1 MATRRKSQTS
11 RTKARHRKQKPD
23 TTEMAEAN
31 PADAAA
37 LDAGEFLN
45 MITGAWV
52 SQITRA
58 VAERHILD
66 HLAETAEDIARIES
80 SDPRTAFR
88 LMRAAQGIARTWLA
102 HYRGSAERGRRRG
115 RNCSVDQLDRGPR
128 DRRRGMGLV
137 VIGTAQVVWAVKARK
152 TAAKVEQFVGPMTP
166 STIG

>member
-58 VAERHILD
+58 VAELHILD
-66 HLAETAEDIARIES
+66 HHAETAEDIARIES

>member
-58 VAERHILD
+58 VAELHILD

-88 LMRAAQGIARTWLA
+88 LMRAAQGIARTWLP
-102 HYRGSAERGRRRG
+102 HFRGSAERGRRRG
-115 RNCSVDQLDRGPR
+115 RNCLSISSIVVLAIVAGAW
-128 DRRRGMGLV
+128 LV

>member
-58 VAERHILD
+58 VAELHILD

>member
-23 TTEMAEAN
+23 TTEVAEAN

-58 VAERHILD
+58 VAELHILD

-102 HYRGSAERGRRRG
+102 HFRGSAERGRRRG
-115 RNCSVDQLDRGPR
+115 RNCPADQLDRGPR
-128 DRRRGMGLV
+128 DRRRAWLV

-152 TAAKVEQFVGPMTP
+152 TAAKVEQFVGPITP
-166 STIG
+166 NTIG

>member
-11 RTKARHRKQKPD
+11 STKARHRKQKPD

-58 VAERHILD
+58 VAELHILD

-80 SDPRTAFR
+80 SD
-88 LMRAAQGIARTWLA
+88 
-102 HYRGSAERGRRRG
+102 
-115 RNCSVDQLDRGPR
+115 RGP
-128 DRRRGMGLV
+128 
-137 VIGTAQVVWAVKARK
+137 
-152 TAAKVEQFVGPMTP
+152 P
-166 STIG
+166 SG

>member
-58 VAERHILD
+58 VAELHILD
-66 HLAETAEDIARIES
+66 HLAE
-80 SDPRTAFR
+80 
-88 LMRAAQGIARTWLA
+88 
-102 HYRGSAERGRRRG
+102 
-115 RNCSVDQLDRGPR
+115 PR
-128 DRRRGMGLV
+128 DRRGHR
-137 VIGTAQVVWAVKARK
+137 ANR
-152 TAAKVEQFVGPMTP
+152 EQ
-166 STIG
+166 